1 MRASEIL
8 IEALKGFEGC
18 RLRAYKCPAGVWTI
32 GYGHTKG
39 VKEGQVITSAQA
51 ESLLRGDLRVYE
63 SGVEQLGVP
72 LTQCQFDALVD
83 FAYNLGLDALRRS
96 TLLTKIRLGASEAEI
111 RKEFMRWVNA
121 GGKRLPG
128 LVRRREWEA
137 NRFFAQ

>member
-1 MRASEIL
+1 MY
-8 IEALKGFEGC
+8 G
-18 RLRAYKCPAGVWTI
+18 AGV
-32 GYGHTKG
+32 
-39 VKEGQVITSAQA
+39 
-51 ESLLRGDLRVYE
+51 D
-63 SGVEQLGVP
+63 QLGVP

-137 NRFFAQ
+137 NRFFEV